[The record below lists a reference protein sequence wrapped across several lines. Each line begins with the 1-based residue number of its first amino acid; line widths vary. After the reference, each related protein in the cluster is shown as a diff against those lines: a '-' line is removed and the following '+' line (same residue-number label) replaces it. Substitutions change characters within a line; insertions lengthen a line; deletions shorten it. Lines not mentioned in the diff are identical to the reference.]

1 MAERDLARDQ
11 GFAGKS
17 DRPDETGTSAR
28 TDRDTRWEGIQDE
41 LAGRIGALEA
51 LLADAATAAGSL
63 RELLEPI
70 GSLSRFIQELETS
83 LQDVRDAFGTPQ
95 SPSSEPQVISIRRSA
110 RKAPAAVAEEAAEE
124 EEEVGPEPEPPAAAE
139 EEPVSSEPGP
149 SVTATDEQPLAE
161 EEPSPEPGPSV
172 AAGWETPATE
182 EEVSTESPLPSEP
195 GPGRS
200 VLLHFESS
208 EGYLDLMTVDRV
220 LREDPK
226 IVDLELAEYGG
237 KQATI
242 KVWLAGDGGGE
253 VTDEMV
259 DGSVQQMLARLR
271 EHSSGVSIDIAED
284 RVED

>member
-1 MAERDLARDQ
+1 MAERELARDQ
-11 GFAGKS
+11 GFVGKG
-17 DRPDETGTSAR
+17 DRPG
-28 TDRDTRWEGIQDE
+28 
-41 LAGRIGALEA
+41 EA

-70 GSLSRFIQELETS
+70 GSLSRFMQELETS
-83 LQDVRDAFGTPQ
+83 LQDVRGAFDSPQ
-95 SPSSEPQVISIRRSA
+95 SLPSETQVISIRRPS
-110 RKAPAAVAEEAAEE
+110 RKAPAAAAEEAPAEE
-124 EEEVGPEPEPPAAAE
+124 EETSPEPEPPVAAE
-139 EEPVSSEPGP
+139 EGAVSSEPAP
-149 SVTATDEQPLAE
+149 SAAPWDEAPPAE
-161 EEPSPEPGPSV
+161 EEPSPEPEPSV
-172 AAGWETPATE
+172 AAAEETSATE
-182 EEVSTESPLPSEP
+182 EEVSTESPLPTET
-195 GPGRS
+195 GPGRP

-253 VTDEMV
+253 PTDEMV
-259 DGSVQQMLARLR
+259 DESVQQMLARLR

>member
-11 GFAGKS
+11 GFAGRS
-17 DRPDETGTSAR
+17 DRPDETGRGVR
-28 TDRDTRWEGIQDE
+28 THRDTRWEGIQEE

-70 GSLSRFIQELETS
+70 GSLSRFMQELETS
-83 LQDVRDAFGTPQ
+83 LQDVRGAFD
-95 SPSSEPQVISIRRSA
+95 SPRSLPSESQVISIRRPS
-110 RKAPAAVAEEAAEE
+110 RRAPGSVAEEAPAEE
-124 EEEVGPEPEPPAAAE
+124 GPSPEAEPSVAAE
-139 EEPVSSEPGP
+139 EEPISAEAPP
-149 SVTATDEQPLAE
+149 AE
-161 EEPSPEPGPSV
+161 EESGPEPGPSV
-172 AAGWETPATE
+172 AAAEETPATE
-182 EEVSTESPLPSEP
+182 EEVSTESPLPSGT
-195 GPGRS
+195 GPGRP

-237 KQATI
+237 KQASI

-253 VTDEMV
+253 PTDEMV
-259 DGSVQQMLARLR
+259 EESVQQMLARLR

>member
-28 TDRDTRWEGIQDE
+28 TDRDTRWEGIQEE

-70 GSLSRFIQELETS
+70 GSLSRFMLELETS
-83 LQDVRDAFGTPQ
+83 LQDVRGAFDSPQ
-95 SPSSEPQVISIRRSA
+95 SPSSEPHVISIRRPS
-110 RKAPAAVAEEAAEE
+110 RRAPEAVAEEAPAE

-149 SVTATDEQPLAE
+149 SVTATDEQPPAE

-182 EEVSTESPLPSEP
+182 EEVSAESLLPSEP
-195 GPGRS
+195 GP
-200 VLLHFESS
+200 
-208 EGYLDLMTVDRV
+208 
-220 LREDPK
+220 
-226 IVDLELAEYGG
+226 
-237 KQATI
+237 
-242 KVWLAGDGGGE
+242 
-253 VTDEMV
+253 
-259 DGSVQQMLARLR
+259 
-271 EHSSGVSIDIAED
+271 
-284 RVED
+284 